1 MVVGGQ
7 KTKTI
12 HSVLLAFK
20 NAVVQK
26 YDDKILNI
34 LKLYGH
40 SRINLFFQLKM
51 FDREDNKTFILN
63 HDPLEN
69 VWKNEENQNTNKSD
83 PDTGKRYIYRSDTG
97 QGLWIYDWDTDAKA
111 VLELSCECY

>member
-26 YDDKILNI
+26 YDDKTLNI

-51 FDREDNKTFILN
+51 FDREQMPK
-63 HDPLEN
+63 
-69 VWKNEENQNTNKSD
+69 
-83 PDTGKRYIYRSDTG
+83 KRPRREVKVFYNIITVRY
-97 QGLWIYDWDTDAKA
+97 
-111 VLELSCECY
+111 V

>member
-63 HDPLEN
+63 HLVSAN
-69 VWKNEENQNTNKSD
+69 KFSMYKNSFLSLCRKKEIKDN
-83 PDTGKRYIYRSDTG
+83 
-97 QGLWIYDWDTDAKA
+97 GLM
-111 VLELSCECY
+111 V